1 MATETREVSNFD
13 RIVMRGYGDLRITQ
27 AEQESL
33 IIEADEEILPRIKTE
48 VHEGELRID
57 VVDDWVERIFKIFS
71 QGLDSQR
78 INYNLSIK
86 RLNSLKITGAAR
98 VRSDALE
105 AAELAIEAGG
115 AVEMEINALKS
126 QKLQVKFPGTGQIK
140 LSGKVEKQDISVSG
154 AGAYQA
160 KGLESQTAR
169 VRLDGVGKATVWV
182 TGNLEVS
189 INGLGSVEYYGSPT
203 LSKSVHGL
211 GSVKALGAP

>member
-1 MATETREVSNFD
+1 MATETRDVSNFD
-13 RIVMRGYGDLRITQ
+13 RLVMRGYGELRITQ
-27 AEQESL
+27 GEQESL
-33 IIEADEEILPRIKTE
+33 TIEADEEILPHIKTE
-48 VHEGELRID
+48 VRDGELRID

-71 QGLDSQR
+71 QGFDSQR
-78 INYNLSIK
+78 INYNLSFK
-86 RLNSLKITGAAR
+86 QLNSLKITGAAR

-105 AAELAIEAGG
+105 TAELAIEASG

-126 QKLQVKFPGTGQIK
+126 QKLQVKLPGTGQIK
-140 LSGKVEKQDISVSG
+140 LSGNVEQQDISVSG

-160 KGLESQTAR
+160 KGVESQTAR

-182 TGNLEVS
+182 TGDLEVS

>member
-13 RIVMRGYGDLRITQ
+13 RLVMRGYGELRITQ
-27 AEQESL
+27 GDQESL
-33 IIEADEEILPRIKTE
+33 TIEADEEILPYIKTG
-48 VHEGELRID
+48 VRDGELRID

-86 RLNSLKITGAAR
+86 RLNLLKITGAAR

-105 AAELAIEAGG
+105 ATDLAIEAGG
-115 AVEMEINALKS
+115 AVEMEINSLKS
-126 QKLQVKFPGTGQIK
+126 QKLQVKLPGTGQIK
-140 LSGKVEKQDISVSG
+140 LSGKVEQQDISVSG

-160 KGLESQTAR
+160 KGVESQTAR

-182 TGNLEVS
+182 TGDLEVS

-211 GSVKALGAP
+211 GSVKSLGAP